1 MIIKYINYIAPSNA
15 TGLIAEIYNQMKR
28 DFGRIAEPVALHS
41 IIPELLASNWCV
53 LRETNVT
60 EDKVKRNVKDAI
72 ATTVSKINKCPWCVD
87 AHTIML
93 IGLKYAKVA
102 KAIETGNLDIIDNFK
117 VKSIIEWALSNR
129 SPNSMIIKNPPFT
142 EDEAPE
148 IIGTAVYYHY
158 INRMVSVLL
167 NESPL
172 PPNISIFKGFMK
184 KIAGWNFSSSLRK
197 TKMAGE
203 SLKFIRGFDSNNEF
217 SWAKTNERVAK
228 SFTAFKNVVEKI
240 AEEYVPKEVIT
251 VLEDALEEWQGED
264 SSLSRNWTEKHVAG
278 IDKYLKPVVRLSLL
292 TAISPYQID
301 EKIISSYREFNANNE
316 ALLGTLSWASF
327 LAATRIG
334 KWLGDPFSNSK

>member
-1 MIIKYINYIAPSNA
+1 MIK
-15 TGLIAEIYNQMKR
+15 
-28 DFGRIAEPVALHS
+28 
-41 IIPELLASNWCV
+41 
-53 LRETNVT
+53 
-60 EDKVKRNVKDAI
+60 KVKRNVKDAI
-72 ATTVSKINKCPWCVD
+72 ATAVSKINQCPWCID
-87 AHTIML
+87 AHSIML
-93 IGLKYAKVA
+93 YGLKNAKVA
-102 KAIETGNLDIIDNFK
+102 KAIETGNLDVIDNLK
-117 VKSIIEWALSNR
+117 IKSIIEWALSSR
-129 SPNSMIIKNPPFT
+129 SANSMIIENPPFT
-142 EDEAPE
+142 KAEAPE

-172 PPNISIFKGFMK
+172 PTNISIFKGFMK
-184 KIAGWNFSSSLRK
+184 KIAGWNFSPSLRK

-228 SFTAFKNVVEKI
+228 SFAAFRNIIEKL

-251 VLEDALEEWQGED
+251 VLEDTLEDWQGKD
-264 SSLSRNWTEKHVAG
+264 SSLSRNWTEKYG
-278 IDKYLKPVVRLSLL
+278 TDIDEHLKPVVRLSLL

-301 EKIISSYREFNANNE
+301 KKIISSYREFNPNDE

-334 KWLGDPFSNSK
+334 KWLGDPFSDGK